1 MSKLRQLIR
10 ESINEYIREIDAA
23 GTKAGLGAKIEATE
37 SAISKR
43 EKMAAMEG
51 IDEAYH
57 EMLDKGKMKEIGGEV
72 KALKKSLEKLKK
84 QLDKLNSKGGNKS
97 EESEVE
103 EKEIVDEVA
112 IDENEGMEYEGM
124 GYEGMKENESDEMY
138 YVDVIKANTMDE
150 ETAYNWLLSQGADNI
165 DNIIDIAFPTMNE
178 SFLHMQ
184 KLAGVITEAQYKA
197 KKKALNEDESSKYPV
212 GTKFLKQKGNQTL
225 VVTKIKGNDIF
236 VEISDKE
243 NNHRTFQYSE
253 DIIDNMLKN
262 KEISSI

>member
-112 IDENEGMEYEGM
+112 IDENEGMEYEEEEERFDADGTPNE
-124 GYEGMKENESDEMY
+124 EGMYDAEGNRVSFADIDKAMY
-138 YVDVIKANTMDE
+138 DGEAEY
-150 ETAYNWLLSQGADNI
+150 
-165 DNIIDIAFPTMNE
+165 MNE

-184 KLAGVITEAQYKA
+184 KLAGVISETEFKAKLEEVA
-197 KKKALNEDESSKYPV
+197 KKKRQQD
-212 GTKFLKQKGNQTL
+212 
-225 VVTKIKGNDIF
+225 
-236 VEISDKE
+236 
-243 NNHRTFQYSE
+243 
-253 DIIDNMLKN
+253 
-262 KEISSI
+262 

>member
-10 ESINEYIREIDAA
+10 ESINEYIRDIDEA

-103 EKEIVDEVA
+103 EKEIVDEVS
-112 IDENEGMEYEGM
+112 IDENEEMEYEGMEYEEEEERFDADGNPDED
-124 GYEGMKENESDEMY
+124 GDFDSEGNPISSKAIDQAMHRGESDRDNMY
-138 YVDVIKANTMDE
+138 
-150 ETAYNWLLSQGADNI
+150 L
-165 DNIIDIAFPTMNE
+165 NE

-197 KKKALNEDESSKYPV
+197 KLKK
-212 GTKFLKQKGNQTL
+212 
-225 VVTKIKGNDIF
+225 
-236 VEISDKE
+236 
-243 NNHRTFQYSE
+243 
-253 DIIDNMLKN
+253 
-262 KEISSI
+262 

>member
-10 ESINEYIREIDAA
+10 ESINDYIREIDAA
-23 GTKAGLGAKIEATE
+23 GTKAGLKAKIEETE
-37 SAISKR
+37 KAIIKR
-43 EKMAAMEG
+43 EKVAAMEG

-112 IDENEGMEYEGM
+112 IDENEGM
-124 GYEGMKENESDEMY
+124 GYEEEERFDADGNPDEDGDFDSEGNPISSKAIDQAMHRGESDRDNMY
-138 YVDVIKANTMDE
+138 
-150 ETAYNWLLSQGADNI
+150 L
-165 DNIIDIAFPTMNE
+165 NE

-197 KKKALNEDESSKYPV
+197 KKKVLNEDIINLTYNTDSDDLKYV
-212 GTKFLKQKGNQTL
+212 KNILKKAGVLAKVVAGTF
-225 VVTKIKGNDIF
+225 DDE
-236 VEISDKE
+236 VEITVDKDLRKKAIKALKD
-243 NNHRTFQYSE
+243 NGF
-253 DIIDNMLKN
+253 DI
-262 KEISSI
+262 

>member
-10 ESINEYIREIDAA
+10 ESINDYIREIDEA

-103 EKEIVDEVA
+103 EKEIVDEVS
-112 IDENEGMEYEGM
+112 IDENEEMEYEGMEYEEEEERFDADGTPNE
-124 GYEGMKENESDEMY
+124 EGMYDAEGNRVSFADIDKAMY
-138 YVDVIKANTMDE
+138 DGEAEY
-150 ETAYNWLLSQGADNI
+150 
-165 DNIIDIAFPTMNE
+165 MNE

-184 KLAGVITEAQYKA
+184 KLAGVISETEFKAKLEEVA
-197 KKKALNEDESSKYPV
+197 KKKRQQD
-212 GTKFLKQKGNQTL
+212 
-225 VVTKIKGNDIF
+225 
-236 VEISDKE
+236 
-243 NNHRTFQYSE
+243 
-253 DIIDNMLKN
+253 
-262 KEISSI
+262 